1 MIRVAVIG
9 SGASAL
15 SAIHAALDTNL
26 KIQVDLFDPWI
37 ELPKSNET
45 QSMLEP
51 KQIAKKGKFGSL
63 AMYDYPSGSVTF
75 DPSLHIPLS
84 GTLGGLT
91 SVWGANSLVPDS
103 TSLVKLTE
111 DYTQESI
118 NWVIRFAKITDL
130 GNVTDD
136 DDFYVS
142 RRFRNLLEKF
152 TIRDGITLNAS
163 TLSMDTKT
171 CIKRGGCL
179 SGCKE
184 HAIFSAEH
192 GIYQMVSEGTV
203 KLNKAF
209 VQKIIV
215 KDESNVTLEADTEQN
230 AGILYKGYDKVFVA
244 CGAIASCALL
254 QRSELAPQSISLR
267 DTQAFYSAYYS
278 FEKREEDSGSLE
290 LAQLFLRKNRNLHIS
305 LYEFSPQFLDRARI
319 ILGPLVALIPK
330 RFWRHIVAGIGFID
344 SSHSGKL
351 ILDYRDNRTYVR
363 QSINKRSK
371 RQIRSN
377 LSMVRKVLRGTG
389 LLYIPFLTQV
399 PNVGSSYH
407 VGVASSQ
414 DGPLF
419 NSRGKLESFPGLEVY
434 VLDSSSLIELPV
446 GPITTTVMAA
456 AYGRT
461 MLALGND

>member
-15 SAIHAALDTNL
+15 SAIHAALDANL

-37 ELPKSNET
+37 ELPKINET
-45 QSMLEP
+45 PPTLEP

-75 DPSLHIPLS
+75 HPSLHIPLS
-84 GTLGGLT
+84 GTVGGLT
-91 SVWGANSLVPDS
+91 SVWGANSLVPDLI
-103 TSLVKLTE
+103 SLAKLTE
-111 DYTQESI
+111 RYTQESI
-118 NWVIRFAKITDL
+118 NWVTRTAKITDL
-130 GNVTDD
+130 GNVVDTDN
-136 DDFYVS
+136 FYVS
-142 RRFRNLLEKF
+142 RRFRGLLERF
-152 TIRDGITLNAS
+152 TTRDGVTLNAS
-163 TLSMDTKT
+163 TLSLDTKS

-192 GIYQMVSEGTV
+192 GIYQLVSEGTV

-215 KDESNVTLEADTEQN
+215 QSESNLTLEVDTVQN
-230 AGILYKGYDKVFVA
+230 AGILYKGYDKVFVT

-254 QRSELAPQSISLR
+254 QRSELVPQSISLR
-267 DTQAFYSAYYS
+267 DTQVFYSAYYLL
-278 FEKREEDSGSLE
+278 EKKEESSISIE
-290 LAQLFLRKNRNLHIS
+290 LAQLFLRKNRILHIS
-305 LYEFSPQFLDRARI
+305 LYEFSSQFLDRARLI
-319 ILGPLVALIPK
+319 IGPLVALIPK
-330 RFWRHIVAGIGFID
+330 RFWRHIVAGIGFVD
-344 SSHSGKL
+344 SSYSGRL

-363 QSINKRSK
+363 QSFNKKSK
-371 RQIRSN
+371 HQIRRN
-377 LSMVRKVLRGTG
+377 LSAVRKGLSEIG

-399 PNVGSSYH
+399 PNVGASYH

-414 DGPLF
+414 DDLLF

-434 VLDSSSLIELPV
+434 VLDSSSLLELPV

-461 MLALGND
+461 MLALSND

>member
-15 SAIHAALDTNL
+15 SVIHAALDTNL

-37 ELPKSNET
+37 ELPKSNEN
-45 QSMLEP
+45 QSKLEP

-75 DPSLHIPLS
+75 DPTLHIPLS
-84 GTLGGLT
+84 GTVGGLT

-103 TSLVKLTE
+103 ISLVKLTE
-111 DYTQESI
+111 GRTQESI
-118 NWVIRFAKITDL
+118 DWVTRIAKITDL
-130 GNVTDD
+130 ENVADN

-152 TIRDGITLNAS
+152 KIRDGVTLKAS
-163 TLSMDTKT
+163 TLSMDTKS
-171 CIKRGGCL
+171 CIKLGGCL
-179 SGCKE
+179 SGCE
-184 HAIFSAEH
+184 EGAIFSAEH
-192 GIYQMVSEGTV
+192 GIYQLVSEGSV

-215 KDESNVTLEADTEQN
+215 EDESNLTLEGDTEQN
-230 AGILYKGYDKVFVA
+230 EGILYKGYDKVFVA

-254 QRSELAPQSISLR
+254 QRSELAPQTITLR
-267 DTQAFYSAYYS
+267 DTQVFYSAYYL
-278 FEKREEDSGSLE
+278 FENREENSSSLE
-290 LAQLFLRKNRNLHIS
+290 LAQLFLRKNRILHIS

-319 ILGPLVALIPK
+319 IVGPLVALIPK

-351 ILDYRDNRTYVR
+351 ILEYRDSRTYVR
-363 QSINKRSK
+363 QHFNKKSK
-371 RQIRSN
+371 RQIRNN
-377 LSMVRKVLRGTG
+377 LSMVRKVLRGIG

-399 PNVGSSYH
+399 PNVGASYH
-407 VGVASSQ
+407 VGVASRQ

-419 NSRGKLESFPGLEVY
+419 NSRGKIESFPGLEVY
-434 VLDSSSLIELPV
+434 VLDSSSLPELPV